1 MRIDEGSINHNALRL
16 ISELVEC
23 IYEGKCNQE
32 DYGFL
37 ARTVGE
43 IVGICELAEVLK
55 EVLKA

>member
-1 MRIDEGSINHNALRL
+1 MKIDELNINHNALRL

-43 IVGICELAEVLK
+43 IVGICELAEALNKVLRS
-55 EVLKA
+55 